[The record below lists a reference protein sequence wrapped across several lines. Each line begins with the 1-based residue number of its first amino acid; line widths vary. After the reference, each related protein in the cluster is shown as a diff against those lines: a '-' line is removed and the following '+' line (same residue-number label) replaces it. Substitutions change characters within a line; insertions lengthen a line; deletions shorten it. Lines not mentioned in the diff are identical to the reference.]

1 MADSR
6 IKSVSELLSAFFDQD
21 MAKKGEDYVGF
32 SRSWK
37 SIAGSRLGEHSHPAD
52 LRHGLLI
59 VEAEHQ
65 GWMQLL
71 QLQQDKMLEE
81 IQRKFPDLGI
91 RGMAFRL
98 GKPAAPPRAVG
109 VAGGLGKARPAEPVI
124 PKAPERGAEGRSGA
138 GEAGPEV
145 DGAIPKP
152 GDAVQKKRSLPPDLA
167 AMFAKIRKNI
177 EK

>member
-21 MAKKGEDYVGF
+21 MAKKGEDYAGF
-32 SRSWK
+32 NRSWK
-37 SIAGSRLGEHSHPAD
+37 SIAGSRLGEHSHPSD

-81 IQRKFPDLGI
+81 IRRKFPDLGVT
-91 RGMAFRL
+91 GMAFRL
-98 GKPAAPPRAVG
+98 GKAAAPQA
-109 VAGGLGKARPAEPVI
+109 VAGVGAGRGEARPAGPVAR
-124 PKAPERGAEGRSGA
+124 P
-138 GEAGPEV
+138 
-145 DGAIPKP
+145 
-152 GDAVQKKRSLPPDLA
+152 RSL
-167 AMFAKIRKNI
+167 
-177 EK
+177 

>member
-21 MAKKGEDYVGF
+21 MAKKGEDYAGF

-37 SIAGSRLGEHSHPAD
+37 SIAGPRLGEHSHPSD

-59 VEAEHQ
+59 VESEHQ

-81 IQRKFPDLGI
+81 IQRKFPDLGVT
-91 RGMAFRL
+91 GMAFRL
-98 GKPAAPPRAVG
+98 GKAAAPPPAVVG
-109 VAGGLGKARPAEPVI
+109 AGQGKARPPEPVA
-124 PKAPERGAEGRSGA
+124 PRAPEGGAERRG
-138 GEAGPEV
+138 
-145 DGAIPKP
+145 DGSE
-152 GDAVQKKRSLPPDLA
+152 KKRSLPPDLA
-167 AMFAKIRKNI
+167 AMFAKIRKNL

>member
-1 MADSR
+1 
-6 IKSVSELLSAFFDQD
+6 

-71 QLQQDKMLEE
+71 QLQQDRMLEE
-81 IQRKFPDLGI
+81 IQRKFPDLEI
-91 RGMAFRL
+91 TGMAFRL
-98 GKPAAPPRAVG
+98 GKAAAPPQVVVAASLAGKGQG
-109 VAGGLGKARPAEPVI
+109 VARPAGPAEMA
-124 PKAPERGAEGRSGA
+124 APEAKQAAKPATKQATEPDGLAAPGQDKA
-138 GEAGPEV
+138 GEAADAP
-145 DGAIPKP
+145 PKARSSL
-152 GDAVQKKRSLPPDLA
+152 GEKKRNLPPELV